1 MDNET
6 NIAEKL
12 KEQNE
17 MLWHNL
23 AELKDIIQYENLC
36 EIPTFFLDEIA
47 LPFFLEHF
55 NYYVKMQQI
64 YQLHYE
70 LEQWEDCIRIAEQLE
85 DKFPISRYFERMED
99 DARMKLQNSQSDV

>member
-1 MDNET
+1 MDSET
-6 NIAEKL
+6 NIVEKL

-23 AELKDIIQYENLC
+23 AELKDIIQYENLY
-36 EIPTFFLDEIA
+36 EIPAFFLDEIA
-47 LPFFLEHF
+47 LPYFLENF

-64 YQLHYE
+64 YRLHYE

-99 DARMKLQNSQSDV
+99 KARMKLQNSKDGD